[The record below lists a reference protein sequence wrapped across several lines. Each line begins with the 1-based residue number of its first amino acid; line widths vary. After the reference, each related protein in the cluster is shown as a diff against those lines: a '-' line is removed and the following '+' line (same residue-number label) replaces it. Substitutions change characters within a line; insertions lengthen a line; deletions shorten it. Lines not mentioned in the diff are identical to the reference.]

1 MNPQL
6 LAVET
11 DEKQRAP
18 RARQPARN
26 FGRMVA
32 LAWPF
37 RRLLAAGLIATV
49 IFAALHTVSIGGVF
63 PVFKVLLEQEGIH
76 GWVNRTVAGKRLGVE
91 FVQPTDPDA
100 RRIHLARVSESG
112 PLYAKGARTF
122 DRMGAPDDRPVRE
135 LLREL
140 ATFAGDGE
148 FTVLLEPSKENAGG
162 PRSALAVQ
170 PRTVNTT
177 GALML
182 RGAALLPEG
191 GAETK
196 IRTLGYI
203 LFGLVLVVILANFF
217 RYLGEVLISKA
228 LLRAMMALRA
238 VLYERTLQMPMAF
251 FSGKETADLVTRFVQ
266 DVQEIQRGLTTL
278 FGKFIREPMRAV
290 LLLGV
295 AFFVDWRITLLLVVV
310 APIAVSVF
318 WTVGR
323 KVKKANRRLLEGY
336 GMMVGALTT
345 SLQNIRVVKAYTAEE
360 RERVRLTNVDLKMF
374 KQQLKLAKLQA
385 FTSPMMETLAIL
397 GVSIVTVWLAGRV
410 IGGDLTPSDFLG
422 LGVVL
427 ATMFDPLR
435 KLTDVYVRVM
445 RSTAGAE
452 RIFSIINTPVET
464 EDAHGTVELKPLA
477 DAIRY
482 DGVSFTY
489 PNAEQPALKD
499 VEVSIKRGEAV
510 AFVGPN
516 GCGKTTLV
524 SLLPRFFKPN
534 RGKLSYDG
542 VDINEATIKSLRNQI
557 SLVSQE
563 PVVFAGTPIEN
574 IAYGD
579 ASPDVKRAQDAA
591 RRAHAEEFILEVP
604 GGYEAALGE
613 RGTTLSGGQRQR
625 LAIARAIYR
634 DAPILIF
641 DEATSQIDS
650 ESELNIQ
657 NALREFS
664 QGRTTLIVAHRLSTI
679 QFADRIVVMDRGK
692 VIDTGTHDEL
702 LARSMFYRN
711 LCETQLVGESNNS
724 GR

>member
-11 DEKQRAP
+11 EEKKRAP
-18 RARQPARN
+18 RARYPARN
-26 FGRMVA
+26 IGRMVA

-37 RRLLAAGLIATV
+37 RGLLAAGLLATV
-49 IFAALHTVSIGGVF
+49 AFAVLHTASIGGVF
-63 PVFKVLLEQEGIH
+63 PVFKVLLEQEGIG
-76 GWVNRTVAGKRLGVE
+76 GWVDRTVAGKRLGVD
-91 FVQPTDPDA
+91 FMQPTDPDA
-100 RRIHLARVSESG
+100 RRIHLAKVSESSL
-112 PLYAKGARTF
+112 LYEKGVRTF
-122 DRMGAPDDRPVRE
+122 DLIGAPDDRPVGE

-140 ATFAGDGE
+140 AAFEGDGE
-148 FTVLLEPSKENAGG
+148 VVIVVEPSEAN
-162 PRSALAVQ
+162 PRGSRGALAVV
-170 PRTVNTT
+170 PEALDTT
-177 GALML
+177 GSLML
-182 RGAALLPEG
+182 WAAALLPEG

-203 LFGLVLVVILANFF
+203 LFGLVLVVVLANLF

-228 LLRAMMALRA
+228 LLRAMMSLRA

-251 FSGKETADLVTRFVQ
+251 FSGQETADLVTRFVQ

-278 FGKFIREPMRAV
+278 FGKFIREPLRAA
-290 LLLGV
+290 LLLAV
-295 AFFVDWRITLLLVVV
+295 AFFVDWRITLLLLVV

-318 WTVGR
+318 WVVGQ
-323 KVKKANRRLLEGY
+323 KAKKANRKLLEGY

-360 RERVRLTNVDLKMF
+360 RERVRLRAVDLKMF
-374 KQQLKLAKLQA
+374 KQQLRLVKLQA
-385 FTSPMMETLAIL
+385 FTSPMMETVAII
-397 GVSIVTVWLAGRV
+397 GASIVTVWLAGRV
-410 IGGDLTPSDFLG
+410 IGGELTPSEFLG

-435 KLTDVYVRVM
+435 KVTDVYVRVM

-452 RIFSIINTPVET
+452 RIFNVVNMPIES
-464 EDAHGTVELKPLA
+464 EDAGATIEFKPLT
-477 DAIRY
+477 DVICY

-489 PNAEQPALKD
+489 PNAEQPALED
-499 VEVSIKRGEAV
+499 VTVSIKRGETV
-510 AFVGPN
+510 ALVGPN

-524 SLLPRFFKPN
+524 SMLPRFFKPDE
-534 RGKLSYDG
+534 GTVSYDG
-542 VDINEATIKSLRNQI
+542 VDISEATIRSLRNQI

-563 PVVFAGTPIEN
+563 AVVFAGTPIEN
-574 IAYGD
+574 IAYGN
-579 ASPDVKRAQDAA
+579 ASPDVRRVKDAA
-591 RRAHAEEFILEVP
+591 RRAHAEEFILEIP

-657 NALREFS
+657 NALKEFS
-664 QGRTTLIVAHRLSTI
+664 RGRTTLIVAHRLSTI

-702 LARSMFYRN
+702 FARSTFYRN
-711 LCETQLVGESNNS
+711 LCETQLVGEANNS

>member
-1 MNPQL
+1 
-6 LAVET
+6 
-11 DEKQRAP
+11 
-18 RARQPARN
+18 
-26 FGRMVA
+26 
-32 LAWPF
+32 
-37 RRLLAAGLIATV
+37 
-49 IFAALHTVSIGGVF
+49 
-63 PVFKVLLEQEGIH
+63 
-76 GWVNRTVAGKRLGVE
+76 
-91 FVQPTDPDA
+91 
-100 RRIHLARVSESG
+100 
-112 PLYAKGARTF
+112 
-122 DRMGAPDDRPVRE
+122 
-135 LLREL
+135 
-140 ATFAGDGE
+140 
-148 FTVLLEPSKENAGG
+148 
-162 PRSALAVQ
+162 
-170 PRTVNTT
+170 
-177 GALML
+177 
-182 RGAALLPEG
+182 
-191 GAETK
+191 
-196 IRTLGYI
+196 
-203 LFGLVLVVILANFF
+203 
-217 RYLGEVLISKA
+217 
-228 LLRAMMALRA
+228 
-238 VLYERTLQMPMAF
+238 
-251 FSGKETADLVTRFVQ
+251 
-266 DVQEIQRGLTTL
+266 
-278 FGKFIREPMRAV
+278 
-290 LLLGV
+290 
-295 AFFVDWRITLLLVVV
+295 
-310 APIAVSVF
+310 
-318 WTVGR
+318 
-323 KVKKANRRLLEGY
+323 
-336 GMMVGALTT
+336 
-345 SLQNIRVVKAYTAEE
+345 
-360 RERVRLTNVDLKMF
+360 
-374 KQQLKLAKLQA
+374 
-385 FTSPMMETLAIL
+385 
-397 GVSIVTVWLAGRV
+397 
-410 IGGDLTPSDFLG
+410 
-422 LGVVL
+422 
-427 ATMFDPLR
+427 
-435 KLTDVYVRVM
+435 
-445 RSTAGAE
+445 
-452 RIFSIINTPVET
+452 
-464 EDAHGTVELKPLA
+464 
-477 DAIRY
+477 
-482 DGVSFTY
+482 
-489 PNAEQPALKD
+489 